1 MAFADTNEAN
11 VAERSVDKKL
21 PDGTIRKKELAYI
34 FKNAGPVREMKARR
48 VTISPIGELRD
59 PGFKE

>member
-1 MAFADTNEAN
+1 MAFIDTHEAN
-11 VAERSVDKKL
+11 VADRAVDKKR

-34 FKNAGPVREMKARR
+34 FKNAGPLREMKARR

-59 PGFKE
+59 SGFKA